1 MNAHAMWY
9 LTRGTGLVAL
19 ILVTASVL
27 IGIAASMRAGGTRM
41 PRFVVSG
48 LHRNVSLLTVAF
60 IVVHVITTIA
70 DAYAPITFVDA
81 VVPFISAYRPIW
93 LGLGALA
100 FDIILALVITSLVRV
115 RIGLKTWRG
124 IHWFAYACFPITVV
138 HALGTGSD
146 ASQHWLLAVV
156 AGCVGLVGIA
166 ILARLWGVRTE
177 RPPIAIAGAA
187 TVIAVPLL
195 LVAWATNGPLAKG
208 WAAKAGTPTHLIA
221 GNRSSP
227 TASAT
232 TTATAD
238 TMPVPPYTTN
248 VSGSISQTP
257 PDPSGNS
264 TVTIQGT
271 TSGKAT
277 DKIKVVL
284 TGPSSTGQGLDALTT
299 SSATYGPPSN
309 PTLYRGSVINLNGNQ
324 VPLSLTTTATTPADL
339 LVTLNLQIDLN
350 AGTVSGQLQAR

>member
-1 MNAHAMWY
+1 MSSHALWY
-9 LTRGTGLVAL
+9 LTRGTGLTAL

-60 IVVHVITTIA
+60 IVVHVVTTVA

-156 AGCVGLVGIA
+156 AGCVGVVGIA
-166 ILARLWGVRTE
+166 ILARLWQVRTQ
-177 RPPIAIAGAA
+177 RPPLAMAGAA
-187 TVIAVPLL
+187 SVIVLPLL
-195 LVAWATNGPLAKG
+195 LVAWATSGPLAKG
-208 WAAKAGTPTHLIA
+208 WAAKAGTPTHLIR
-221 GNRSSP
+221 GHSG
-227 TASAT
+227 ASTAT
-232 TTATAD
+232 TTASTD
-238 TMPVPPYTTN
+238 TMPVPPYTTS
-248 VSGSISQTP
+248 VSGSISQTS
-257 PDPSGNS
+257 PDATGNS
-264 TVTIQGT
+264 TVTIQAT
-271 TSGKAT
+271 TSGTAR
-277 DKIKVVL
+277 DAVKVVL
-284 TGPSSTGQGLDALTT
+284 TGPSSSGQGLDALTT
-299 SSATYGPPSN
+299 SSATYGPASN